1 MMMKTI
7 GERMKCYEKRRRM
20 KKKKKKKEK
29 RKGRDEIEKD
39 VDDKVMI

>member
-7 GERMKCYEKRRRM
+7 GERMKCYEEEKRRM
-20 KKKKKKKEK
+20 KKKKKEK
-29 RKGRDEIEKD
+29 RKGGDEIEKD